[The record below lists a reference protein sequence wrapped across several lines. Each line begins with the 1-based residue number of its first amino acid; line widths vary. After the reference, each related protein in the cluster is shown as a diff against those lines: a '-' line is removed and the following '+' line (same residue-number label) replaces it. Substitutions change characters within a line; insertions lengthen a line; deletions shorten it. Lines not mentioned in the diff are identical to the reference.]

1 MELLNGRVRARP
13 SLRKKK
19 QLFIHPYYLIVEL
32 LFCLIQFHFHS
43 FTQLVLDGKVKKRKS
58 MDVHNNL
65 CPCEDDLEHIRSTA
79 RMKRDQIR
87 KSSIFSACSNEGE
100 QCSIKC
106 FFCFVKKFLKI
117 KFKQFIVARFLSRK

>member
-1 MELLNGRVRARP
+1 MELLNGRVRASS

-19 QLFIHPYYLIVEL
+19 QLFIHPYYLIVEP
-32 LFCLIQFHFHS
+32 LFCLSQFHFH
-43 FTQLVLDGKVKKRKS
+43 FLAQLVLDGKVKKRKS

-79 RMKRDQIR
+79 RMKRDQLR

-106 FFCFVKKFLKI
+106 FEFLKI